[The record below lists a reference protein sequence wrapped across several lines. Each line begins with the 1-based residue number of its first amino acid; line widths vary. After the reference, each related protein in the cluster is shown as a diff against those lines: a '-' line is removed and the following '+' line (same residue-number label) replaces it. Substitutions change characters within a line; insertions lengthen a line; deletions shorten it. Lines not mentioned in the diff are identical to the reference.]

1 MKKIKILFFEPST
14 GYGGSAR
21 CLLSWLQNFTGGF
34 MKEPLVIHYF
44 NGPAIRDIKMSGIP
58 CLKVPYLSILKRL
71 SLSSK
76 GGGMG
81 SYLLFLLEFFCNTL
95 PVAFYLSVIIFVK
108 RIELIDINTS
118 ITTGMPAILASAITN
133 IPCVCHIHDT
143 RELTK
148 KEIIFSRFVTQFL
161 VLTNEAFRRYAKNI
175 DSKKIRVLNN
185 GVNAAQEIIPSKT
198 EAIKKEFGISGKFA
212 IGMAGRITR
221 GKGHEDFIAAAKIIS
236 NQRQDLIFLIV
247 GGYVVVDKEY
257 ESGLRKCVEKNG
269 LTRKILFTGWRDD
282 IKEMMSV
289 FDIMVFPSSTFP
301 EGFPLTCIEA
311 MALGKPVIATNIPGP
326 SEIVLD
332 GATGYIVP
340 PSNPEMLAER
350 ILNLVNNRELLTSMG
365 KQGEM
370 RAREL
375 FDIGRLTKDLES
387 VYCSILDN
395 GVYQ

>member
-44 NGPAIRDIKMSGIP
+44 DGPAIRDIKKSGIH

-76 GGGMG
+76 GGGAG
-81 SYLLFLLEFFCNTL
+81 SYLLFLLEFFCNAL

-118 ITTGMPAILASAITN
+118 ITTGMPAILASVITN

-161 VLTNEAFRRYAKNI
+161 VLTNEAFRRYSKNI
-175 DSKKIRVLNN
+175 DSRKIRVLYN
-185 GVNAAQEIIPSKT
+185 GANVAQEIMPSKT
-198 EAIKKEFGISGKFA
+198 EAIKKEFGISGKLV

-247 GGYVVVDKEY
+247 GGYVVIDKEY
-257 ESGLRKCVEKNG
+257 ESGLREGVEKNG
-269 LTRKILFTGWRDD
+269 LTRKIIFTGWRDD
-282 IKEMMSV
+282 IKEIMSV

-387 VYCSILDN
+387 VYCNILGN
-395 GVYQ
+395 GV

>member
-21 CLLSWLQNFTGGF
+21 CLFSWLQNFSSGSI
-34 MKEPLVIHYF
+34 EPLVIHYF
-44 NGPAIRDIKMSGIP
+44 YGPAIKNIKMSGIH

-76 GGGMG
+76 GGGLV

-95 PVAFYLSVIIFVK
+95 PVAFCLSVIIFLK

-118 ITTGMPAILASAITN
+118 ITTGIPAILASAITN

-161 VLTNEAFRRYAKNI
+161 VLTNEAFRRYSKNI
-175 DSKKIRVLNN
+175 DSRKIRVLYN
-185 GVNAAQEIIPSKT
+185 GANVAQEILPPKT
-198 EAIKKEFGISGKFA
+198 EAIKKEFGISGKLA

-221 GKGHEDFIAAAKIIS
+221 GKGHEDFIAAAKIICS
-236 NQRQDLIFLIV
+236 QRQDLIFLIV
-247 GGYVVVDKEY
+247 GGYVVIDKEY
-257 ESGLRKCVEKNG
+257 ELGLRGCVEKNG

-332 GATGYIVP
+332 GVTGYIVP

-350 ILNLVNNRELLTSMG
+350 ILNLVNNRELLMGMG
-365 KQGEM
+365 KQGKM
-370 RAREL
+370 RAKEF
-375 FDIGRLTKDLES
+375 FDISKLTKDLEAAYFNVLGS
-387 VYCSILDN
+387 
-395 GVYQ
+395 GVQ

>member
-44 NGPAIRDIKMSGIP
+44 DGPAIRDIKMSGIP

-76 GGGMG
+76 GGGSG
-81 SYLLFLLEFFCNTL
+81 SYLLFLMEFFCNTL

-148 KEIIFSRFVTQFL
+148 KEIIFSRFVAQFL
-161 VLTNEAFRRYAKNI
+161 VLTNEAFRRYSKNI
-175 DSKKIRVLNN
+175 DSKKIKVLYN
-185 GVNAAQEIIPSKT
+185 GANVAQEIMPSKI
-198 EAIKKEFGISGKFA
+198 EAIKKEFGISGKLV

-247 GGYVVVDKEY
+247 GGYVVIDKEY
-257 ESGLRKCVEKNG
+257 ESGLQECVEKNG

-332 GATGYIVP
+332 GVTGYLVP
-340 PSNPEMLAER
+340 PSNPQMLTER
-350 ILNLVNNRELLTSMG
+350 ILNLVNNRELLISMG
-365 KQGEM
+365 KQGKM
-370 RAREL
+370 RAREF
-375 FDIGRLTKDLES
+375 FDIGKLTKDLET
-387 VYCSILDN
+387 VYFNILGN
-395 GVYQ
+395 GV

>member
-44 NGPAIRDIKMSGIP
+44 DGPAIRDIKKSGIH

-76 GGGMG
+76 GGGAG
-81 SYLLFLLEFFCNTL
+81 SYLLFLLEFFCNAL

-118 ITTGMPAILASAITN
+118 ITTGMPAILASVITN

-161 VLTNEAFRRYAKNI
+161 VLTNEAFRRYSKNI
-175 DSKKIRVLNN
+175 DSRKIRVLYN
-185 GVNAAQEIIPSKT
+185 GANVAQEIMPSKT
-198 EAIKKEFGISGKFA
+198 EAIKKEFGISGKLV

-247 GGYVVVDKEY
+247 GGYVVIDKEY
-257 ESGLRKCVEKNG
+257 ESGLREGVEKNG
-269 LTRKILFTGWRDD
+269 LTRKIIFTGWRDD
-282 IKEMMSV
+282 IKEIMSV

-311 MALGKPVIATNIPGP
+311 MALVKPVIATNIPGP

-375 FDIGRLTKDLES
+375 FDIGRLSKDLES
-387 VYCSILDN
+387 VYCNILGN
-395 GVYQ
+395 GV